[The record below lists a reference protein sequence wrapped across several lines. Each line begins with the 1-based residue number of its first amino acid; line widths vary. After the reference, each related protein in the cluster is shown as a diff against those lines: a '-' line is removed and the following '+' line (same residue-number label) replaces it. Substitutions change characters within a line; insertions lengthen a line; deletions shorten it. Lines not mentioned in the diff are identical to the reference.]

1 VPRSTTKRDEVTT
14 VRESNRPQ
22 KATDQRARGLRTAL
36 GAIAA
41 LMALVFGSPSH
52 AQPSQPLARDVLPIP
67 AAPFAG
73 RVELNASSSV
83 PDWPRRVKAPAG
95 APNVLLIMTDDM
107 GFGSSSVF
115 GGPVP
120 TPALEQLAS
129 DGLRYNNFH
138 TTAMCSATRAA
149 LLTGRNHHAVSSGAI
164 TDMAIGF
171 PGYNSVIPKSA
182 ATIAEVLKDNG
193 YNTAMFG
200 KHHNI
205 PSWEATPTGPFDN
218 WPIGLGFEYFYG
230 FIIGDTN
237 QWYPR
242 LYRNNL
248 SADTPPFGDVTLD
261 HMLADDAIHWIHQQK
276 ASEPDKP
283 FFAYFATGTGH
294 APHQAPRAWIE
305 RFKGR
310 FDKGWDALREETFAR
325 QKAQGIIPAD
335 AVLTPRPAELPAWS
349 SLSPTQQ
356 RLYARYMEVFAGM
369 AAYQDAQIGRLL
381 GELKRMGQLDN
392 TLVIM
397 IHGDNGA
404 SAEGSPTGTL
414 NEVGHF
420 NNDLRR
426 SPEDEARHID
436 EMGGPKSYPLYPAA
450 WAWAL
455 DTPFQWTKQIASH
468 LGGIRNGLIIRW
480 PGHTKD
486 SGTLRTQFAH
496 VTDIMPTVLE
506 AAGVPVP
513 QMVNGAKQQPIDG
526 KSLEYAFENARAA
539 EPPRTQYFEMLG
551 NRAIYKD
558 GWLAN
563 TVPAR
568 VPWEFGAASK
578 DTYGDYKWQLY
589 DLRHDYSQS
598 HDLAAQHPDKLKE
611 LQELFLAEA
620 RRNQVLPMDDRLDL
634 ARASAAGQHYD
645 TPHTHFE
652 YWGKQLSV
660 NKEVAPKFTA
670 RSFSVEAELKLPSD
684 LVTGPILARGSWFGG
699 WGFYLK
705 DGKPTALVVRSEWA
719 QDQFKI
725 VADKA
730 LPAGPA
736 TVRFDFTYDGGGPLK
751 GGMMCITVNGAR
763 AGCGRVATTPSAD
776 AGQGET
782 LDIGQDTGAPVT
794 DDYSQTA
801 IFPGDIL
808 KVTVDTAPPAQVGN
822 ADRIEREASRVL
834 KVRGD

>member
-1 VPRSTTKRDEVTT
+1 MKARRPSNNARR
-14 VRESNRPQ
+14 VR
-22 KATDQRARGLRTAL
+22 AAL
-36 GAIAA
+36 TAIAA
-41 LMALVFGSPSH
+41 LMPLVFGTPLRAQQAPS
-52 AQPSQPLARDVLPIP
+52 LARDALPIP
-67 AAPFAG
+67 PAPFKG
-73 RVELNASSSV
+73 RIEPNAAASV
-83 PDWPRRVKAPAG
+83 PDWPQRVQAPAG

-129 DGLRYNNFH
+129 DGVRYNNFY

-149 LLTGRNHHAVSSGAI
+149 LLTGRNHHEVSAGAI
-164 TDMAIGF
+164 TDMSTGF
-171 PGYNSVIPKSA
+171 PGYNSAIPRSA
-182 ATIAEVLKDNG
+182 ATVAEVLKDNG

-205 PSWEATPTGPFDN
+205 PSWEATPTGPFDH
-218 WPIGLGFEYFYG
+218 WPTGLGFEYFYG

-242 LYRNNL
+242 LYRNTL
-248 SADTPPFGDVTLD
+248 SADTPKLSDVTLD
-261 HMLADDAIHWIHQQK
+261 HMLVDDAIHWIHQQK
-276 ASEPDKP
+276 ASAPDKP
-283 FFAYFATGTGH
+283 FFAYLATGTGH
-294 APHQAPRAWIE
+294 APHQAPKAWID

-381 GELKRMGQLDN
+381 DELKRMGQLDK

-397 IHGDNGA
+397 VHGDNGA
-404 SAEGSPTGTL
+404 SGEGGPNGTL

-420 NNDLRR
+420 INGLHR
-426 SPEDEARHID
+426 SPEDEVRHLD

-480 PGHTKD
+480 PGHTSD

-496 VTDIMPTVLE
+496 AIDIMPTVLE
-506 AAGVPVP
+506 AAGVPAP
-513 QMVNGAKQQPIDG
+513 QTVNGVKQQPLEG
-526 KSLEYAFENARAA
+526 KSLEYAFENAHAP

-558 GWLAN
+558 GWIAN
-563 TVPAR
+563 TIPQR
-568 VPWEFGAASK
+568 MPWEFGAASK
-578 DTYGDYKWQLY
+578 NTYGDYKWQLY
-589 DLRHDYSQS
+589 DLRHDFSQS
-598 HDLAAQHPDKLKE
+598 HDLAAQYPEKLKE
-611 LQELFLAEA
+611 LQERFLAEA
-620 RRNQVLPMDDRLDL
+620 KRNQVLPLDDRLNV
-634 ARASAAGQHYD
+634 ARATAASQHYD
-645 TPHTHFE
+645 KLGTHFE
-652 YWGKQLSV
+652 YWGKQLSIS
-660 NKEVAPKFTA
+660 KETAPNFMG
-670 RSFSVEAELKLPSD
+670 RSFSVEAKVNLPNGH
-684 LVTGPILARGSWFGG
+684 VTGPILARGSWFGG

-705 DGKPTALVVRSEWA
+705 DGKPAALAARSEWA
-719 QDQFKI
+719 QDQSKI
-725 VADKA
+725 VSDKA
-730 LPAGPA
+730 LPAGPSV
-736 TVRFDFTYDGGGPLK
+736 VRFDFTYDGGGLLK
-751 GGMMCITVNGAR
+751 GGVLCITVNGVR
-763 AGCGRVATTPSAD
+763 ASCGRVTSTPNVD

-782 LDIGQDTGAPVT
+782 LDIGQDTGAPMT
-794 DDYSQTA
+794 DDYPQTA
-801 IFPGDIL
+801 VFPGDIL
-808 KVTVDTAPPAQVGN
+808 KVTVDITPPAQAG
-822 ADRIEREASRVL
+822 
-834 KVRGD
+834 K